1 MINALK
7 KINFLIT
14 KRQRK
19 GLVILTLLL
28 FAGMILEIFGLG
40 ILIPV
45 ISILMDPEM
54 IDKNPFILSIK
65 ILFND
70 FSHQKFILFFLLA
83 TVFLYSI
90 KTIFLIFLT
99 HKQNRFLNNTI
110 AYISNNLF
118 SIYLNQ
124 PYEFH
129 IKRNTSELIKN
140 LQVEINLLSAF
151 LQSLITVFI
160 EGGFMLSIIATLI
173 YIEPFGAIFIGL
185 IYGFLSVLFL
195 QFTKKKINQWGK
207 FRQKLD
213 NQVSKIAL
221 EGIGGIKDILIL
233 GKASFFVDEFSKKN
247 YFKSRINSN
256 QSTISQIPRFYF
268 ELISIIGLV
277 TFILFLL
284 FEGKDLTIIIT
295 TLGVF
300 VAATFRMIP
309 SLNRII
315 AASQSLK
322 YYKSSLD
329 IIYNETKGFG
339 KVNFNHLEKFNF
351 KNKIELKN
359 IHFNF
364 NNSINILN
372 GINLT
377 IRKGE
382 TIGIIGESGSGK
394 STLIDLILGLHL
406 PTSGEILID
415 SVPDFQMSQSW
426 RNKIGYVSQAIY
438 LTDDT
443 IENNVAFGL
452 PNNKIDKAR
461 VIEVIKQVQLE
472 KFTTN
477 LELGLN
483 TTVGERGIQLSGGQM
498 QRIGIA
504 RALYN
509 HPNIL
514 ILDEATSA
522 LDIKTESDVMKSVDN
537 LKGDKTVIIITHRLK
552 TLRKCDTIY
561 RLVDGRIKMVP
572 ITI

>member
-1 MINALK
+1 
-7 KINFLIT
+7 
-14 KRQRK
+14 
-19 GLVILTLLL
+19 
-28 FAGMILEIFGLG
+28 
-40 ILIPV
+40 
-45 ISILMDPEM
+45 
-54 IDKNPFILSIK
+54 
-65 ILFND
+65 
-70 FSHQKFILFFLLA
+70 
-83 TVFLYSI
+83 
-90 KTIFLIFLT
+90 
-99 HKQNRFLNNTI
+99 
-110 AYISNNLF
+110 
-118 SIYLNQ
+118 
-124 PYEFH
+124 
-129 IKRNTSELIKN
+129 
-140 LQVEINLLSAF
+140 
-151 LQSLITVFI
+151 
-160 EGGFMLSIIATLI
+160 MLSIIATLI

-185 IYGFLSVLFL
+185 TYGFLSVLFL
-195 QFTKKKINQWGK
+195 QFTKQKINQWGK

-295 TLGVF
+295 ILGVF

-339 KVNFNHLEKFNF
+339 KVNFNHFEKFNF

-359 IHFNF
+359 LHFNF
-364 NNSINILN
+364 NNTIDILN

-394 STLIDLILGLHL
+394 STLIDLILGLHM

-415 SVPDFQMSQSW
+415 SLPDFQMSQTW
-426 RNKIGYVSQAIY
+426 RNKIGYVSQTIY

-443 IENNVAFGL
+443 IQNNIAFGL

-509 HPNIL
+509 DPNIL

-561 RLVDGRIKMVP
+561 RLADGRIKMVP

>member
-1 MINALK
+1 MIKTLN

-45 ISILMDPEM
+45 ISTLMDPEM
-54 IDKNPFILSIK
+54 IDKSPFILSIK
-65 ILFND
+65 NLFND
-70 FSHQKFILFFLLA
+70 FSHQKFILFFLVTTLLIY
-83 TVFLYSI
+83 TI
-90 KTIFLIFLT
+90 KTIFLVFLT
-99 HKQNRFLNNTI
+99 HKQNRFLNNTV

-118 SIYLNQ
+118 SVYLNQ

-129 IKRNTSELIKN
+129 IKRNSSELIKN

-173 YIEPFGAIFIGL
+173 YVEPLGALFIGL
-185 IYGFLSVLFL
+185 IYGLLSVFFL
-195 QFTKKKINQWGK
+195 QFTKKKINQWGE

-221 EGIGGIKDILIL
+221 EGIGGIKEIIIL
-233 GKASFFVDEFSKKN
+233 GKASFFLDEFSKKN
-247 YFKSRINSN
+247 YLKSRINSN

-284 FEGKDLTIIIT
+284 FIGKDLTIIIT

-322 YYKSSLD
+322 YYNSSLD
-329 IIYNETKGFG
+329 VIYNEIKGFTE
-339 KVNFNHLEKFNF
+339 VNFNHLDEPDF

-364 NNSINILN
+364 NNSYKILN

-377 IRKGE
+377 IRKGK

-394 STLIDLILGLHL
+394 STLIDLILGLHM

-415 SVPDFQMSQSW
+415 SVPNIQMSQSW
-426 RNKIGYVSQAIY
+426 RNKIGYVPQTIY

-443 IENNVAFGL
+443 IENNIAFGL

-461 VIEVIKQVQLE
+461 VIKVINLVQLE
-472 KFTTN
+472 KFITN
-477 LELGLN
+477 LELGLR
-483 TTVGERGIQLSGGQM
+483 TRVGERGIQLSGGQK

-509 HPNIL
+509 DPYIL
-514 ILDEATSA
+514 ILDEASSA
-522 LDIKTESDVMKSVDN
+522 LDNKTEKDVMKSVDN
-537 LKGDKTVIIITHRLK
+537 LKGEKTVIIITHRLENLK
-552 TLRKCDTIY
+552 KCDVIY
-561 RLVDGRIKMVP
+561 RLLDGRVKEMQT
-572 ITI
+572 TI